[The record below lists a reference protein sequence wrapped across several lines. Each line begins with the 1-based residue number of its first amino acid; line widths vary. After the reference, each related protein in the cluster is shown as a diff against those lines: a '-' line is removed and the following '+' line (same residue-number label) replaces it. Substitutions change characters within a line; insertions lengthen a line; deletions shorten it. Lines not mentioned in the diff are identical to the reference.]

1 MVFTKKNAKR
11 IGKIAGKASG
21 KARRKKAAKIPAA
34 AAPGPPMPTSGVD
47 RQSLLQVAAWWVLSN
62 DIDAKP
68 PDALHKNLQT
78 MWKRGD
84 TSFVRSL
91 LAPTG
96 KGVEIEHFDDRD
108 ESEFLATVDK
118 LLAEVKADMKHKD
131 GVKANGHALPGSTQ
145 A

>member
-1 MVFTKKNAKR
+1 
-11 IGKIAGKASG
+11 
-21 KARRKKAAKIPAA
+21 
-34 AAPGPPMPTSGVD
+34 
-47 RQSLLQVAAWWVLSN
+47 
-62 DIDAKP
+62 
-68 PDALHKNLQT
+68 

-96 KGVEIEHFDDRD
+96 KGVEIEDFDDGD